1 MVVSHVFEVAHAM
14 PEVAKRERAR
24 FVADVDNVSSHLAW
38 PHMWQSMNVLYLLS
52 KNGVIKITE
61 KNVWI
66 SNETSGE
73 WHTYHV
79 AGTHADCWR
88 ITGTR
93 RLCSSVRCCME
104 NKTIVTILSKNKN
117 KRG

>member
-1 MVVSHVFEVAHAM
+1 MVVSHVFEVAHTM

-38 PHMWQSMNVLYLLS
+38 PHMWQSMKKRS
-52 KNGVIKITE
+52 DKNNRKKCGFLMKQV
-61 KNVWI
+61 
-66 SNETSGE
+66 ETSGE

>member
-1 MVVSHVFEVAHAM
+1 MVVSHVFEVAHTM

-38 PHMWQSMNVLYLLS
+38 PHMWQSMNVLYWLS

-66 SNETSGE
+66 SNETSGNK
-73 WHTYHV
+73 WRMAHV
-79 AGTHADCWR
+79 SCGRYAC
-88 ITGTR
+88 
-93 RLCSSVRCCME
+93 
-104 NKTIVTILSKNKN
+104 
-117 KRG
+117 